1 MQAQFFDLYRTGM
14 KTAADLAKTSLEN
27 TVRQQQKQLDIV
39 RNILEESARTGDRLG
54 EARSIEEVVGVQSQ
68 LAGTQLQRMAE
79 LWTSAWQLA
88 AENQKAVMD
97 QWQSQLGQT
106 SDAMR
111 RSAGEA
117 ARGAEDMTRAAA
129 AQIPRAPQPERKGPE
144 PHRKSA

>member
-1 MQAQFFDLYRTGM
+1 MQAQFFDLYRSGM
-14 KTAADLAKTSLEN
+14 KTAAELAKTSLEN
-27 TVRQQQKQLDIV
+27 TVRLQQKQLDIV
-39 RNILEESARTGDRLG
+39 RNILEESTRSGDRLG

-68 LAGTQLQRMAE
+68 MAGTQFQRMAE

-129 AQIPRAPQPERKGPE
+129 AQISRAPQPERKGPE